1 MESIAPLP
9 LGGSLFARSAAI
21 TLSPR
26 DRRILSLAARKLGA
40 SRDFGDALRALRE
53 ATEEI
58 IPAGKTF
65 FLGANA
71 HGPMVGSILSGV
83 GLASGPDGLV
93 MVRVREGEC
102 SVLGRFGW

>member
-1 MESIAPLP
+1 VALAVPTIVVRPA
-9 LGGSLFARSAAI
+9 GV

-26 DRRILSLAARKLGA
+26 DRRIVALAAQKLGA
-40 SRDFGDALRALRE
+40 SKDFGDALRALRE

-65 FLGANA
+65 FLGADE

-83 GLASGPDGLV
+83 GVAARPEGLV
-93 MVRVREGEC
+93 MVRVRAGEC
-102 SVLGRFGW
+102 SVLGRFGT